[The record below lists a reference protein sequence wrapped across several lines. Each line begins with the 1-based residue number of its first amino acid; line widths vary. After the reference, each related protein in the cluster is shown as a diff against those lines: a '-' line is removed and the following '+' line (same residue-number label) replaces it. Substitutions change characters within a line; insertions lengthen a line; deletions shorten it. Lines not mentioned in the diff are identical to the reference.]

1 MKKFW
6 KILIV
11 FLALLITP
19 ILFFSIMRVVKCNP
33 DESVYPVS
41 LPLAKAVVTHIE
53 KYGVP
58 ENLGQIENSPYI
70 LIPCSQKTKNFEC
83 EQYFFIYK
91 NKPFSASLLKLPAGD
106 GDMWIRLRVAH
117 DFTVNYYPL
126 SLNNEIEADALHPR
140 IHRRPIGICHQFK
153 Q

>member
-6 KILIV
+6 KILIA
-11 FLALLITP
+11 FLVLLITP
-19 ILFFSIMRVVKCNP
+19 ILVFSIMVSIKCSP

-41 LPLAKAVVTHIE
+41 LPLAEAVVKHIE

-58 ENLGQIENSPYI
+58 ENLAQIENSPYV
-70 LIPCSQKTKNFEC
+70 LIPCSQKTDNFEC
-83 EQYFFIYK
+83 VQYFFIYK
-91 NKPFSASLLKLPAGD
+91 NKPFSVALLKLPAGE
-106 GDMWIRLRVAH
+106 GDMWIRLRVEN

-126 SLNNEIEADALHPR
+126 SLNNKIEINALHPR